1 MLKGIQMAED
11 EKSPTNGALH
21 PGEPAREKPAE
32 PKPEEPKT
40 DAPPEQKPA
49 EGKAES
55 KPEEKKA
62 DEKKPDE
69 AKPAEPAKA
78 PEKPQILCR
87 KKARKIIHR
96 FAIAGTVFA
105 ALPIPAGTSAGLA
118 ALETYLVYF
127 VGKVYGEE
135 LSYAETLM
143 VASGLNVAGVALKTL
158 AREGLGLIP
167 VLGSGIRA
175 GIAAGAIEAIGE
187 GAIRHFE
194 KKHPGKTTNAE

>member
-1 MLKGIQMAED
+1 MAED

-32 PKPEEPKT
+32 PKPEEPKA
-40 DAPPEQKPA
+40 DAPKPPEEKVGEKADAKPD
-49 EGKAES
+49 ETKAEDK
-55 KPEEKKA
+55 KPEEA
-62 DEKKPDE
+62 A
-69 AKPAEPAKA
+69 AKPTEPAKA

-87 KKARKIIHR
+87 KKARKIIHK

-143 VASGLNVAGVALKTL
+143 VASGLNVASVALKTL

-175 GIAAGAIEAIGE
+175 GIAATAIEGIGE
-187 GAIRHFE
+187 AAIRHFE
-194 KKHPGKTTNAE
+194 KKHPNKTTNAE